1 MNSIRRT
8 RRHLFKAAAL
18 VAGAAAALPA
28 AAQSGSGGGKG
39 GRPDPFKDKC
49 FLRGTRI
56 RTVRGYCRVDTLAVG
71 DQLPTQF
78 GGVAAIRR
86 ISKHLGTTLIRVKP
100 SAIADNVPASDLCLT
115 ESHAI
120 FTEGVLVPIGDLVND
135 VTIVAERAAKG
146 ESFEFF
152 HVELDGHDVIE
163 AEGAACETLRHPT
176 VTPCAPML
184 TFGGGRGQ
192 LGSHLRSAIAPIL
205 DRRRP
210 LDIMRDRLA
219 ERGRDHDAP
228 RA

>member
-1 MNSIRRT
+1 MTSIRRT

-28 AAQSGSGGGKG
+28 RAQSGPGGGK
-39 GRPDPFKDKC
+39 RPDPWKDKC

-56 RTVRGYCRVDTLAVG
+56 RTARGYRRIETLAVG
-71 DQLPTQF
+71 DRLPTRF
-78 GGVAAIRR
+78 GGFAEIKR
-86 ISKHLGTTLIRVKP
+86 ISSHLGTTLVRVKP
-100 SAIADNVPASDLCLT
+100 SAIADNVPAAELCLT

-120 FTEGVLVPIGDLVND
+120 FTDGALVPIGDLVND
-135 VTIVAERAAKG
+135 VTIVAERAAG
-146 ESFEFF
+146 SGSFEFF
-152 HVELDGHDVIE
+152 HIELEGHDVIE
-163 AEGAACETLRHPT
+163 AEGMACETLRPPT
-176 VTPCAPML
+176 MKPCAPML

-192 LGSHLRSAIAPIL
+192 LASHLRSAMAPML

-219 ERGRDHDAP
+219 ERGLEHDAP